1 MQKKYVRAIASY
13 RWRLGTT
20 RCNNDVTQGNS
31 STREA
36 QRFNLCTQRFYN
48 YLKRHHQPGTG
59 STNAWSGGRY
69 FARKPQQIPPCF
81 CYWLACTLNVH
92 PQCLLMPLSRGPFS
106 PNLLALTSRL
116 TPDTHISGSLSY
128 YDRPRI
134 FFFNCQAIYV
144 SSLFLYWSVFFH
156 LTSLLTLIL
165 IWGDHCN
172 KPNSLKEHEFI
183 CLVPGYLSIVQK
195 KKKWASLLHIES
207 STTMYSMQ
215 IHANYPPHSC
225 LSKVKLPWYQSQLP
239 FLSSCTKC
247 NRIREVAS

>member
-195 KKKWASLLHIES
+195 KNGLPYYILSHLLQCILCRFMPTTLPTLVWVKW
-207 STTMYSMQ
+207 
-215 IHANYPPHSC
+215 NYLGIN
-225 LSKVKLPWYQSQLP
+225 LSFHFCPLVPNVTELG
-239 FLSSCTKC
+239 
-247 NRIREVAS
+247 R